1 MIDSDRC
8 VTSWIS
14 QKDYNM
20 EMKEVSSTKQTLTD
34 LSQRASR
41 YFGLLKLSLS
51 CLWCFLTEETST
63 VDEFVPVNELSMSAA
78 ILGDNL

>member
-1 MIDSDRC
+1 
-8 VTSWIS
+8 
-14 QKDYNM
+14 
-20 EMKEVSSTKQTLTD
+20 MKEVSSTKQTLTD